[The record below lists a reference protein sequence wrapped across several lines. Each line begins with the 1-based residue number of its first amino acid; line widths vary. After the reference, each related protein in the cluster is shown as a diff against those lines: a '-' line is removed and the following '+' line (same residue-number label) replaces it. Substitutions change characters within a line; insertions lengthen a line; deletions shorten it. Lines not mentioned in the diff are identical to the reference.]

1 MILGFGAV
9 VYIGHWALV
18 ALVFALQ
25 VFGFRELAHI
35 RDTIFFDAKKKNPPP
50 YTSGFFDVYEIFI
63 SFFPFL
69 NFEKN

>member
-63 SFFPFL
+63 SFFPL
-69 NFEKN
+69 FEF